1 MKALATIQDLEARN
15 ISAEPQ
21 AIAEALL
28 DAVSASIRDAA
39 GSPISLTKSTITE
52 IGAPSQWLPVNVYA
66 PRTPT
71 AVNID
76 GIEVND
82 YKLIDNRLW
91 RRNGW
96 VVQSEPSHV
105 TITLEHGLDTVP
117 ADIINMVC
125 MFVAAGIAEAETG
138 FTKPR
143 GRQYISIDDYR
154 EGFAS
159 GDKEIIDPTELPE
172 RVKNALRNR
181 FAGSVAV
188 TGGY

>member
-1 MKALATIQDLEARN
+1 MVRRSLTLRGLLPRTVSMLRLKAVMVAVMSRGNNSPLSSKLLNISQREVALKALATIQDLEARN

-76 GIEVND
+76 G
-82 YKLIDNRLW
+82 
-91 RRNGW
+91 
-96 VVQSEPSHV
+96 
-105 TITLEHGLDTVP
+105 
-117 ADIINMVC
+117 
-125 MFVAAGIAEAETG
+125 
-138 FTKPR
+138 
-143 GRQYISIDDYR
+143 
-154 EGFAS
+154 
-159 GDKEIIDPTELPE
+159 
-172 RVKNALRNR
+172 
-181 FAGSVAV
+181 
-188 TGGY
+188 